1 MVKKILEEVF
11 YDNLPSH
18 DEGYCLNNLEAG
30 I

>member
-1 MVKKILEEVF
+1 MVKQILEEVF

-18 DEGYCLNNLEAG
+18 DEGYCLSNIEAG